1 MEAVPPLPELPPS
14 LRGILPGCHW
24 PGGVGSAGPSERI
37 GQRGAG
43 KPEKLQGGA
52 SGREGRGGVAPG
64 ERQ

>member
-14 LRGILPGCHW
+14 LQGSLPGCRW
-24 PGGVGSAGPSERI
+24 ARAVGLMGLDGRR

-43 KPEKLQGGA
+43 KHERLHVGASGTEGQGGA
-52 SGREGRGGVAPG
+52 APG